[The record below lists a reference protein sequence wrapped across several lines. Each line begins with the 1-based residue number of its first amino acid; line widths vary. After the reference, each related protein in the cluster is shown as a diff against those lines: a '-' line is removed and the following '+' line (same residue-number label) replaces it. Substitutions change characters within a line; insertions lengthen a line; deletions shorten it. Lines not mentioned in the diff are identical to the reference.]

1 MCFELTIN
9 CISFG
14 YVRLLN
20 LNTIFL
26 FCLFSYF
33 FFSGYLLLNFSTHC
47 TDSVRLTTAFGSDH
61 PVVSRSGRKSNLI
74 YTCTVC
80 IYEGKN
86 YRMFCMMYNSL
97 MYNSYCQGSGR
108 KVEQS

>member
-1 MCFELTIN
+1 MFVIRKIAENGI
-9 CISFG
+9 
-14 YVRLLN
+14 
-20 LNTIFL
+20 
-26 FCLFSYF
+26 
-33 FFSGYLLLNFSTHC
+33 